1 MQTLNRVPTVSRHA
15 QLRAFDAS
23 LAVPFNRVLILVSN
37 LKSVIQRKQQL
48 AKSRWCSWLSRGS
61 HITTYD
67 CSQSRNPKA
76 ASSSLARDSVFLFVI
91 SPCSCRFTVVGR
103 TWGLDS
109 GLSFCGQSSSD
120 GQGSEHTPAYH
131 TRSSWCNFRCATKK
145 ADSDNQ

>member
-23 LAVPFNRVLILVSN
+23 LAVPLDCVFILVSN

-76 ASSSLARDSVFLFVI
+76 ASSSLARDTASFF
-91 SPCSCRFTVVGR
+91 
-103 TWGLDS
+103 
-109 GLSFCGQSSSD
+109 LSFPPVHAGL
-120 GQGSEHTPAYH
+120 
-131 TRSSWCNFRCATKK
+131 RW
-145 ADSDNQ
+145 